1 MKLIEPATSELYS
14 IIFNR
19 NKAPQEE
26 QAVMSVC
33 VCVCYVCYVNH
44 FRMWIILRRIT
55 LRIYII
61 VHARLHFTRN
71 EYKFPHSVHW
81 YKINCRN
88 VERVVLAIDVR
99 VSNFK
104 LHFKLIYEDLLA
116 YGLEIRIAHLGLHI
130 YPPIFNY
137 SNYIA
142 NLCNCSN
149 RFL

>member
-1 MKLIEPATSELYS
+1 
-14 IIFNR
+14 
-19 NKAPQEE
+19 
-26 QAVMSVC
+26 
-33 VCVCYVCYVNH
+33 
-44 FRMWIILRRIT
+44 MWIILCRII

-71 EYKFPHSVHW
+71 EFKFLHSVHW

-88 VERVVLAIDVR
+88 VERVVLAVDVK

-104 LHFKLIYEDLLA
+104 LHFKLIYENLLA
-116 YGLEIRIAHLGLHI
+116 YGLEIRIAHLGLQI

-137 SNYIA
+137 SIYTV
-142 NLCNCSN
+142 NLYNRSN